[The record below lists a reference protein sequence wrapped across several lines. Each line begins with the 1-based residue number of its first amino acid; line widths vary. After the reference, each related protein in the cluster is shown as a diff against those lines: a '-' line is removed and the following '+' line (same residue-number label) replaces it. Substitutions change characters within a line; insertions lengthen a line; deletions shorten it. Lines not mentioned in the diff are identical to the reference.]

1 MSLSGLRK
9 ETKKEISCRQCISLD
24 VWEKVWVNFKRVGGN
39 LKLSRV
45 FKLTQDVVF
54 PHKQVGT
61 EA

>member
-54 PHKQVGT
+54 PHK
-61 EA
+61 